1 MTKWLTGRKA
11 LTVTLVA
18 ISTVELERH
27 NLSDSNFVYLMLGCL
42 AGHNLATVLSAWR
55 GPSAIPRDPK

>member
-1 MTKWLTGRKA
+1 MTKWITGRKV

-18 ISTVELERH
+18 IATVELERH
-27 NLSDSNFVYLMLGCL
+27 NLSDGNFVYLMLGCL

-55 GPSAIPRDPK
+55 GPSVRDPK